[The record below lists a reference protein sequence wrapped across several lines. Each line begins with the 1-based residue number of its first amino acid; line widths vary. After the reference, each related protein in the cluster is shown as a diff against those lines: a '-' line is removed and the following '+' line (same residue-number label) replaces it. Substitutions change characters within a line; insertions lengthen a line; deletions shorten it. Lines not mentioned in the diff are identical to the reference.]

1 MTRTPTPSR
10 LNGPTR
16 VLHVITGL
24 DVGGA
29 EVNLHRLLATLDP
42 TRFEAAVVSLTTAG
56 VMAEKISTL
65 GIPVHALGLREC
77 GASLKRLQPLF
88 QAVSAWR
95 PQLIQG
101 WMYDGNVGAWILSG
115 LMRGRLPVVW
125 NVRHS
130 LHRLEEEKTRTRWVI
145 KAGALISRHP
155 KKIIY
160 NSCVSA
166 KQHER
171 LGYHQRRTVVIPN
184 GFHTGRFTPSDER
197 RRQVRHRL
205 GISEDAFVVGM
216 VARYHPIKDHDNF
229 LEAAKRIR
237 ATRSEVVFLL
247 AGRGVTLENA
257 AFEKG
262 TEVRALGKSV
272 RLLGE
277 INNVPSLMA
286 ALDVLVSASTGEG
299 FPNVVG
305 EAMAVGL
312 PCVVTD
318 VGDSAMLVGEY
329 GFVVNPRDTDAL
341 AAAVEKVIDM
351 GRGARVKMGL
361 QARNRIVNNFSLER
375 SGERYAELYQGIL

>member
-155 KKIIY
+155 KKI
-160 NSCVSA
+160 S
-166 KQHER
+166 
-171 LGYHQRRTVVIPN
+171 HQLLFLV
-184 GFHTGRFTPSDER
+184 GRF
-197 RRQVRHRL
+197 
-205 GISEDAFVVGM
+205 
-216 VARYHPIKDHDNF
+216 
-229 LEAAKRIR
+229 LEQQDREQPQEKET
-237 ATRSEVVFLL
+237 TR
-247 AGRGVTLENA
+247 
-257 AFEKG
+257 
-262 TEVRALGKSV
+262 
-272 RLLGE
+272 
-277 INNVPSLMA
+277 P
-286 ALDVLVSASTGEG
+286 
-299 FPNVVG
+299 
-305 EAMAVGL
+305 
-312 PCVVTD
+312 
-318 VGDSAMLVGEY
+318 
-329 GFVVNPRDTDAL
+329 
-341 AAAVEKVIDM
+341 
-351 GRGARVKMGL
+351 
-361 QARNRIVNNFSLER
+361 
-375 SGERYAELYQGIL
+375 